1 MSTESLLESREQC
14 YIKAINNNN
23 NSIPCS
29 CCSCGGWRKIRKRS
43 WYFSSAIVK
52 IKMQCDI
59 VYCDVWHP
67 FIHELNLSAEINK
80 VILKVVA
87 ATVVVALVV
96 HEKLDFNC
104 CCFLLYVFDLFLI
117 KLRGCALFSVQLCST
132 YSSIPEAVAGMAAQ
146 EKRFQVYKV
155 DDIVA
160 REIKQLMGK
169 TWKYGVVGVG
179 KNARNLTHTN
189 IEVIFVH
196 FKMRDL
202 ASFCKHISRTS

>member
-1 MSTESLLESREQC
+1 M
-14 YIKAINNNN
+14 
-23 NSIPCS
+23 
-29 CCSCGGWRKIRKRS
+29 
-43 WYFSSAIVK
+43 
-52 IKMQCDI
+52 CDI
-59 VYCDVWHP
+59 VYCDVWHL
-67 FIHELNLSAEINK
+67 FIHEFNLSAEINK

-104 CCFLLYVFDLFLI
+104 CFLLYVFDLFLI
-117 KLRGCALFSVQLCST
+117 KLLGCALFSVQLCST

-169 TWKYGVVGVG
+169 TWKDGVVGWG

-189 IEVIFVH
+189 IEVLFVL
-196 FKMRDL
+196 FKIRDL
-202 ASFCKHISRTS
+202 APFCKHISRTS